1 MATATQPAATTAP
14 VQQEVFAPDPEPQ
27 SAPTSNVQMPEMPLP
42 QTSALLEEAI
52 QKTMAA
58 DKGMVDGLTK
68 MDYRLREWSFN
79 QRLANAF
86 AASGQFEDM
95 RNLTKDQAIAT
106 ALLKI
111 ELGRTMGY
119 EAADSMSIVHLIKGR
134 VSIAAKALAARL
146 RREGYDW
153 TFVVHTDQEC
163 EVLVMKDGN
172 YIMEVAK
179 DDKGK
184 PKYQEVIG
192 EDKQVRKMPVLTA
205 ASVRFTVEQAKTAGL
220 TKDGSGW
227 TKYPADMLWARVI
240 TRIVNRYAPEIMHG
254 VNVITTEEARD
265 LAADSGPQ
273 RPNLPIG
280 NRADG
285 TFAVEKAA

>member
-1 MATATQPAATTAP
+1 MATATQPAAAVPP
-14 VQQEVFAPDPEPQ
+14 VQEAAFAPDPEPQ
-27 SAPTSNVQMPEMPLP
+27 TAPASNVQMPEMPQP
-42 QTSALLEEAI
+42 TASPLLDKVIHEA
-52 QKTMAA
+52 MAN
-58 DKGMVDGLTK
+58 DKGMVEGLTR

-153 TFVVHTDQEC
+153 NFVVHTDQEC
-163 EVLVMKDGN
+163 EVL
-172 YIMEVAK
+172 
-179 DDKGK
+179 DD
-184 PKYQEVIG
+184 
-192 EDKQVRKMPVLTA
+192 
-205 ASVRFTVEQAKTAGL
+205 
-220 TKDGSGW
+220 
-227 TKYPADMLWARVI
+227 
-240 TRIVNRYAPEIMHG
+240 
-254 VNVITTEEARD
+254 
-265 LAADSGPQ
+265 
-273 RPNLPIG
+273 
-280 NRADG
+280 
-285 TFAVEKAA
+285 